1 MESKIVTALR
11 SLKNIM
17 SEAQN
22 IFVISA
28 TQNTTT
34 IVIKDPQKASLA
46 AL

>member
-1 MESKIVTALR
+1 MENKILTALR

-17 SEAQN
+17 SAAQN
-22 IFVISA
+22 IFLIST